1 MWSRRDTRLL
11 KNTPCNTGGSA
22 AVIPP
27 SSKSSRLSAS
37 STAGLDP
44 AARQVPARDVTVLDE
59 EQTALRV
66 DYDRLHTQRHAAGK
80 ARIEMQTTLDCGGV

>member
-1 MWSRRDTRLL
+1 MQHRWLCRRDSALL
-11 KNTPCNTGGSA
+11 QEFALECLEQS
-22 AVIPP
+22 
-27 SSKSSRLSAS
+27 L
-37 STAGLDP
+37 AGLDP
-44 AARQVPARDVTVLDE
+44 ATRQVPARDVTVLDE